1 MARAIW
7 SGSVS
12 FGLVNIPV
20 ELYSATQEHTVHFNQ
35 FQRGTSDRIRYKRVN
50 ERTGREVPYD
60 KIVKGH
66 EVESGEY
73 VVVEPEELDEI
84 APGRSRTLD
93 IEAFVDLDEIDPV
106 FFQKT
111 YWLGPAKEEFSR
123 PYLLLAQA
131 MKKTNRAGIA
141 VFVMRGKQ
149 YLTALK
155 EENGFLAVHTL
166 YFADE
171 IRKPKDV
178 LDVAPQGRAPRGKE
192 LDMAVSLVESM
203 SDDWR
208 PKDYRDTYT
217 ERVEKLVED
226 KRRGREVV
234 TEAEPPEPTAMT
246 DLIAALER
254 SVADARGGRK
264 PKKAEK
270 PSDGTPDLSQLSKSD
285 LAKMARE
292 LDVKGRSSMSRAEL
306 EEAVAAASGSA
317 SRRRKAS

>member
-20 ELYSATQEHTVHFNQ
+20 ELYSATQDHAVHFNQ

-50 ERTGREVPYD
+50 ERTGREVPYE

-66 EVESGEY
+66 EVDSGEY
-73 VVVEPEELDEI
+73 VLIEPEELDDI

-106 FFQKT
+106 YFQKT
-111 YWLGPAKEEFSR
+111 YWLGPAKPEFSR

-166 YFADE
+166 FFADE
-171 IRKPKDV
+171 IRAPKDL
-178 LDVAPQGRAPRGKE
+178 LDVTPEGRAPRGKE

-217 ERVEKLVED
+217 ERVNKLI
-226 KRRGREVV
+226 KAKQKGREVV
-234 TEAEPPEPTAMT
+234 VEAEPSAST
-246 DLIAALER
+246 DVVDLMEALQR
-254 SVADARGGRK
+254 SVEASKKKRGK
-264 PKKAEK
+264 
-270 PSDGTPDLSQLSKSD
+270 Q
-285 LAKMARE
+285 
-292 LDVKGRSSMSRAEL
+292 
-306 EEAVAAASGSA
+306 
-317 SRRRKAS
+317 KAS

>member
-12 FGLVNIPV
+12 FGLVTIPV
-20 ELYSATQEHTVHFNQ
+20 ELYSATEDHTVHFNQ

-66 EVESGEY
+66 EVDNGEY
-73 VVVEPEELDEI
+73 VIVEPEELDDI

-93 IEAFVDLDEIDPV
+93 IEAFVDLAEIDPV

-111 YWLGPAKEEFSR
+111 YWLGPAKPEFSR

-141 VFVMRGKQ
+141 LFVMRGKQ

-155 EENGFLAVHTL
+155 EDNGILAVHTL
-166 YFADE
+166 FFADE
-171 IRKPKDV
+171 IRAPKDV
-178 LDVAPQGRAPRGKE
+178 LDVVPEGRAPRGKE
-192 LDMAVSLVESM
+192 LNMAVSLVESM
-203 SDDWR
+203 ADDWR

-217 ERVEKLVED
+217 ERVNKLIED
-226 KRRGREVV
+226 KRKGREVV
-234 TEAEPPEPTAMT
+234 VEAEPPEATGVV
-246 DLIAALER
+246 DLMEALQR
-254 SVADARGGRK
+254 SVEASKKKRG
-264 PKKAEK
+264 KKK
-270 PSDGTPDLSQLSKSD
+270 VS
-285 LAKMARE
+285 
-292 LDVKGRSSMSRAEL
+292 
-306 EEAVAAASGSA
+306 
-317 SRRRKAS
+317 

>member
-1 MARAIW
+1 MSFGVARPARFDHGRSGYLTAMARAIW

-12 FGLVNIPV
+12 FGLVSIPV
-20 ELYSATQEHTVHFNQ
+20 ELYSATEDHTVHFNQ

-66 EVESGEY
+66 EVDSGEY
-73 VVVEPEELDEI
+73 VVVEPEELDDI

-111 YWLGPAKEEFSR
+111 YWLGPAKAEFSR

-141 VFVMRGKQ
+141 MFVMRGKQ
-149 YLTALK
+149 YLTAMK
-155 EENGFLAVHTL
+155 EDNGILAVHTL
-166 YFADE
+166 FFADE

-178 LDVAPQGRAPRGKE
+178 LGVAPEGRAPRGKE

-203 SDDWR
+203 ADDWR

-217 ERVEKLVED
+217 ERVTKLIKAKEK
-226 KRRGREVV
+226 GREVV
-234 TEAEPPEPTAMT
+234 TEAEPPEATGVV
-246 DLIAALER
+246 DLMEALQR
-254 SVADARGGRK
+254 SVEASKKKRGK
-264 PKKAEK
+264 KKA
-270 PSDGTPDLSQLSKSD
+270 G
-285 LAKMARE
+285 
-292 LDVKGRSSMSRAEL
+292 
-306 EEAVAAASGSA
+306 
-317 SRRRKAS
+317 

>member
-12 FGLVNIPV
+12 FGLVSIPV
-20 ELYSATQEHTVHFNQ
+20 ELYSATTDHTVHFNQ

-66 EVESGEY
+66 ETGDGEY
-73 VVVEPEELDEI
+73 VLVEPEELDDI

-111 YWLGPAKEEFSR
+111 YWLGPAKPEFSR

-155 EENGFLAVHTL
+155 EDNGILAVHTL
-166 YFADE
+166 FFADE
-171 IRKPKDV
+171 IREPKDV
-178 LDVAPQGRAPRGKE
+178 LEMPEGRAPRGKE

-203 SDDWR
+203 ADDWN
-208 PKDYRDTYT
+208 PKAYRDTYT
-217 ERVEKLVED
+217 ERVNKLI
-226 KRRGREVV
+226 KAKQKGREVV
-234 TEAEPPEPTAMT
+234 AEAEPPEATGVM
-246 DLIAALER
+246 DLMEALQR
-254 SVADARGGRK
+254 SVEASKTKRGK
-264 PKKAEK
+264 KKA
-270 PSDGTPDLSQLSKSD
+270 G
-285 LAKMARE
+285 
-292 LDVKGRSSMSRAEL
+292 
-306 EEAVAAASGSA
+306 
-317 SRRRKAS
+317 

>member
-12 FGLVNIPV
+12 FGLVSIPV
-20 ELYSATQEHTVHFNQ
+20 ELYSATEDHTVHFNQ

-106 FFQKT
+106 YFQKT
-111 YWLGPAKEEFSR
+111 YWLGPAKPEFSR

-141 VFVMRGKQ
+141 MFVMRGKQ

-155 EENGFLAVHTL
+155 EDNGILAVHTL
-166 YFADE
+166 FFADE

-178 LDVAPQGRAPRGKE
+178 LDVVPEGRAPRGKE
-192 LDMAVSLVESM
+192 LEMAMSLVESM
-203 SDDWR
+203 ADDWR

-217 ERVEKLVED
+217 ERVNKLIKAKEK
-226 KRRGREVV
+226 GREVV
-234 TEAEPPEPTAMT
+234 TEAEPPEATGVV
-246 DLIAALER
+246 DLMEALQR
-254 SVADARGGRK
+254 SVEASKKKRGK
-264 PKKAEK
+264 AKKA
-270 PSDGTPDLSQLSKSD
+270 G
-285 LAKMARE
+285 
-292 LDVKGRSSMSRAEL
+292 
-306 EEAVAAASGSA
+306 
-317 SRRRKAS
+317 